1 MPAHGMIAVRS
12 TLDIMKGEDDAM
24 ARITIRN
31 LEDDLKRR
39 LRFRAAENGRPMEEA
54 REILRHAREAMR
66 DPPSFGGKPA

>member
-31 LEDDLKRR
+31 L
-39 LRFRAAENGRPMEEA
+39 
-54 REILRHAREAMR
+54 
-66 DPPSFGGKPA
+66 